1 MSSHV
6 LYEIYRSAYV
16 ESSHFE
22 SAIPAEPGSI
32 SRRIRAF
39 LRAERAI
46 AELGRHDATD
56 GRPMRSLHEFERAL
70 LHGRTALGVTGPALP
85 AGT

>member
-6 LYEIYRSAYV
+6 LYDIYRSAYV

-22 SAIPAEPGSI
+22 SAGPDRGPIA
-32 SRRIRAF
+32 RRIREF

-56 GRPMRSLHEFERAL
+56 GRPMRSPREFERAL
-70 LHGRTALGVTGPALP
+70 LHGRTALGVAGPALP

>member
-1 MSSHV
+1 VSSLV
-6 LYEIYRSAYV
+6 LYGIYRSAYV

-22 SAIPAEPGSI
+22 SAEPGDPGPVA
-32 SRRIRAF
+32 RRIREF
-39 LRAERAI
+39 VRAERAI

-70 LHGRTALGVTGPALP
+70 LHGRTALGVAAPTLA
-85 AGT
+85 

>member
-22 SAIPAEPGSI
+22 SADPGDPGPI
-32 SRRIRAF
+32 GRRIREF

-56 GRPMRSLHEFERAL
+56 GRPMRSPREFERAL
-70 LHGRTALGVTGPALP
+70 LHGRTALGVAGPALP